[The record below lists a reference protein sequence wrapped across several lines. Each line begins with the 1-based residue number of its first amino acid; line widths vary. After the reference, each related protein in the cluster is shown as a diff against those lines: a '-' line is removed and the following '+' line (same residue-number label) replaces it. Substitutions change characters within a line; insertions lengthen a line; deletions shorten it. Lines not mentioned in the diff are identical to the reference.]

1 LIAAWFLLIIAFL
14 GGRDNPHF
22 VTSAQNSQYLAGD
35 LDIVVTDVLSNGPA
49 FGLVQVG
56 DRVIAANG
64 VSLENAD
71 YSTAVA
77 LMKEAEQL
85 NMVSF

>member
-1 LIAAWFLLIIAFL
+1 MRLIVGLL

-22 VTSAQNSQYLAGD
+22 VTSSQNSQYLAGD
-35 LDIVVTDVLSNGPA
+35 PDIVVTDVLANGPA

-56 DRVIAANG
+56 DRVVAANG

-85 NMVSF
+85 NMVRFL